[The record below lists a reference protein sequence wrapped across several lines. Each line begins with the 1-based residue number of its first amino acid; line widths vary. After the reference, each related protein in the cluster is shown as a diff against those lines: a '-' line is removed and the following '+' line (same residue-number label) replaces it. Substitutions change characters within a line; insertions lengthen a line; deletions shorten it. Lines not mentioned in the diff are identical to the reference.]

1 MSLSKE
7 GLSPPVLKFVLVGE
21 SGTGKSS
28 LLLRFVEDSF
38 SASFI
43 ATIGIDFKVKQVVL
57 SGKKVKI
64 QVWDTAGQERFK
76 TITKAYYRGAE
87 AIILVYDTTDKHSFN
102 KLENW
107 IGDIEGGITHDPI
120 RILVGN
126 KCDMAEMRQI
136 QKEEGEQFA
145 SLQNFYFFETS
156 SLTGENV
163 ETMFMWIAQEV
174 FKKKTQ
180 KDEPTEGTIPKGT
193 IHLEYPKEEVKE
205 NKKKDCC

>member
-1 MSLSKE
+1 ME
-7 GLSPPVLKFVLVGE
+7 GPPIIKFVLVGE
-21 SGTGKSS
+21 SGAGKSC
-28 LLLRFVEDSF
+28 LLLRFVEDTF

-43 ATIGIDFKVKQVVL
+43 ATIGIDFKVKQIVL

-107 IGDIEGGITHDPI
+107 IGDIENGIQYDPL

-126 KCDMAEMRQI
+126 KCDMTELRQI
-136 QKEEGEQFA
+136 SKEEGEQFA
-145 SLQNFYFFETS
+145 STRGFHFFETS

-163 ETMFMWIAQEV
+163 DTMFMWIAQEV
-174 FKKKTQ
+174 YRKKTGEVVPQ
-180 KDEPTEGTIPKGT
+180 GVVRLMEPPPEDQT
-193 IHLEYPKEEVKE
+193 VK
-205 NKKKDCC
+205 KKKDCC